1 MTLSQALAAHIA
13 AVLGVDIAD
22 VFVGVSAKGEIVA
35 KIRGERQWSRS
46 GPRIPCFLERVPADY
61 DPIAAGDGEWGMFPP

>member
-35 KIRGERQWSRS
+35 KIRGERQ
-46 GPRIPCFLERVPADY
+46 
-61 DPIAAGDGEWGMFPP
+61 